1 MKSVEN
7 YLEILAKTH
16 NLALAT
22 SVDNIP
28 NVRIVNF
35 CFKKEEPAILYFTS
49 HRKNQKVT
57 EFGKNNNV
65 AFTSIPDDGIPHVRS
80 RKAIVR
86 KSQYSLDEIKELFI
100 ANIPGYDQTIE
111 AIGKSLDVF
120 EIHVKE
126 AAVTTGLK
134 APHMVTF

>member
-7 YLEILAKTH
+7 YLDILAKTH

-35 CFKKEEPAILYFTS
+35 CFKKEEPTILYFMS
-49 HRKNQKVT
+49 DRENQKVT
-57 EFGKNNNV
+57 EFGKNSNV

-80 RKAIVR
+80 RNAVVR
-86 KSQYSLDEIKELFI
+86 KSRCSMDEIKELFI

-111 AIGKSLDVF
+111 AIGTSLDVF

-126 AAVTTGLK
+126 AVVTTGLE
-134 APHMVTF
+134 APDRVTF

>member
-7 YLEILAKTH
+7 YLEVLAKA
-16 NLALAT
+16 NSLALAT

-49 HRKNQKVT
+49 HRENQKVT

-65 AFTSIPDDGIPHVRS
+65 AFTSISGDGVSHVRS
-80 RKAIVR
+80 RKAVVR
-86 KSQYSLDEIKELFI
+86 KSRYSLDEIKELFI
-100 ANIPGYDQTIE
+100 ENIPGYDHFIE

-126 AAVTTGLK
+126 AAVTTGSK
-134 APHMVTF
+134 APDTVTF